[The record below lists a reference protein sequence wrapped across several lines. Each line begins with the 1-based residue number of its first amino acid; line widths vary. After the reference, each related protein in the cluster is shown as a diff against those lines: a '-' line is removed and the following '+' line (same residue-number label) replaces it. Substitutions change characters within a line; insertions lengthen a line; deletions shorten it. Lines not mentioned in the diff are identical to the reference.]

1 MKAYLIKYHLSANR
15 WPLIATNCHLNPLL
29 SVGAFY
35 ILPLH
40 VKEGLVAVR
49 SKTGPM
55 SDGCIMTGTFDLC
68 LQAVAAEFQNE
79 SAAAL
84 AAAATRHLQEAEQAK
99 NSGNEH
105 W

>member
-1 MKAYLIKYHLSANR
+1 MKSDFIFYAV
-15 WPLIATNCHLNPLL
+15 LNH
-29 SVGAFY
+29 SFTFKS
-35 ILPLH
+35 H
-40 VKEGLVAVR
+40 VKQGSQMSSIYKFAVSHSNSPALFVGLWWTLEIVNNDDV
-49 SKTGPM
+49 
-55 SDGCIMTGTFDLC
+55 TFDLC

>member
-1 MKAYLIKYHLSANR
+1 
-15 WPLIATNCHLNPLL
+15 
-29 SVGAFY
+29 
-35 ILPLH
+35 
-40 VKEGLVAVR
+40 
-49 SKTGPM
+49 
-55 SDGCIMTGTFDLC
+55 MTRVNNFTLFSHCSSTLRVVCAQQLKRDLC

>member
-1 MKAYLIKYHLSANR
+1 MVSKSYL
-15 WPLIATNCHLNPLL
+15 LISLFSLGFTL
-29 SVGAFY
+29 
-35 ILPLH
+35 I
-40 VKEGLVAVR
+40 R
-49 SKTGPM
+49 
-55 SDGCIMTGTFDLC
+55 CIMMVTFDLF

-99 NSGNEH
+99 NGGNEH

>member
-1 MKAYLIKYHLSANR
+1 MVSIYRFAVVSL
-15 WPLIATNCHLNPLL
+15 C
-29 SVGAFY
+29 SVWS
-35 ILPLH
+35 ILMM
-40 VKEGLVAVR
+40 VTA
-49 SKTGPM
+49 
-55 SDGCIMTGTFDLC
+55 DLC